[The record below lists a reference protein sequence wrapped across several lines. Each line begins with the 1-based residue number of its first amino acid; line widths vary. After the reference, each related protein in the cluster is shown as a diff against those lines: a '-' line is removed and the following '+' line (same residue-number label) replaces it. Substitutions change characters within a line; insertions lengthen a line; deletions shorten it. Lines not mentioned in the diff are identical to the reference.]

1 MFSSFVFV
9 FFFCLL
15 LISQSCYLWF
25 IKSIGSLLIATES
38 YWSKIASD
46 HHQPFRG
53 KLNKSDMIVLNLECR
68 SSLKQITS
76 FAFYQQMTDPAVFF
90 FYHLSDDK
98 TLAITWS
105 HTTAQLA
112 SSSCVAPNDE
122 GKGWVGKVWASR
134 EPSNQKFLD
143 PLRELKKP

>member
-1 MFSSFVFV
+1 MLSHPAVDTICV
-9 FFFCLL
+9 LL

-25 IKSIGSLLIATES
+25 IKSIGSLLIATE
-38 YWSKIASD
+38 SKIASD

-90 FYHLSDDK
+90 FYYLSDDK
-98 TLAITWS
+98 TLAIT
-105 HTTAQLA
+105 
-112 SSSCVAPNDE
+112 
-122 GKGWVGKVWASR
+122 
-134 EPSNQKFLD
+134 
-143 PLRELKKP
+143 